1 MVALAVLVDTPQHST
16 VRGALSYAAE
26 QSLPVGT
33 LVQVPLGRRTVCGIV
48 WHDDAGPTEAG
59 VELRPVAAT
68 LAGLPPLPAHWCA
81 LVEFAAAYYQRSA
94 GEVAHAA
101 LPAELRKLD
110 DKQLAL
116 RLKRLTKL
124 TATGGAPPVR
134 PALTDEQQSA
144 LAQLASGTPQV
155 ALLHGST
162 GSGKTEVYLRAVE
175 QVLGTGRQ
183 ALVLVPEI
191 NLTPQLEARFAERFP
206 DRVIVALHSGL
217 TPAQRLKHWLAA
229 HLGQA
234 DIVLGTRMAVFA
246 SLPRLGLVVVD
257 EEHDPSYKSQEGA
270 RYSARDLA
278 IYRGKLEGATV
289 LLGSATPS
297 LESWHHAERGRYVK
311 LSMPMRIGGG
321 ALPRVRFI
329 DMNHVP
335 KDVAHSHAL
344 SPQLMDAL
352 QQRVARGEQSLVLL
366 NRRGYAPVLQCLEC
380 AWKSN
385 CPHCSA
391 WRVFHRVDRTL
402 RCHHCG
408 YTERVPRACPECG
421 NPDLQ
426 PVGRG
431 TERLEEQLAVSLP
444 GARVAR
450 IDADTT
456 RLKGTLEAQLA
467 SVHAGEVD
475 VLVGTQMVAKGHD
488 FRRVTLVAAIN
499 PDAALFSSDFRA
511 GERLFALLM
520 QAAGRAGRDAG
531 QAARSEMLIQTWHPT
546 HPLYAALRAHD
557 YPAFA
562 ASTLKEREMA
572 GLPPHAHL
580 ALLRAEARTQEAAQA
595 WLTAASAAADELGAM
610 AAGVMLYPPV
620 PMSVARVANIERAQM
635 LVESAS
641 RPALQRLLSLWL
653 PELHALRAQHKALV
667 RWAVDVD
674 PLAI

>member
-1 MVALAVLVDTPQHST
+1 MTTLAVVVDTPQHST
-16 VRGALSYAAE
+16 VRGALSYAAA
-26 QSLPVGT
+26 QALPAGT

-48 WHDDAGPTEAG
+48 WTEAPAQEAG
-59 VELRPVAAT
+59 VELREVAAT
-68 LAGLPPLPAHWCA
+68 LQGLPPLPAHWCA
-81 LVEFAAAYYQRSA
+81 LVEFAAAYYQRSI

-116 RLKRLTKL
+116 RLKRTAKL
-124 TATGGAPPVR
+124 APPGGAAPSPP
-134 PALTDEQQSA
+134 PLTEEQQSA
-144 LAQLASGTPQV
+144 LTQLSSPQPHV

-175 QVLGTGRQ
+175 QVLAGGRQ

-229 HLGQA
+229 HLGHA

-297 LESWHHAERGRYVK
+297 LESWHQAERGRYVR
-311 LSMPMRIGGG
+311 LSMPTRIGGG

-335 KDVAHSHAL
+335 KDVAYSHAL

-380 AWKSN
+380 AWKSG

-421 NPDLQ
+421 NPDIQ

-488 FRRVTLVAAIN
+488 FRRVTLVAAVN

-520 QAAGRAGRDAG
+520 QAAGRAGRDVE

-595 WLTAASAAADELGAM
+595 WLTAASAVAEELGAV

-653 PELHALRAQHKALV
+653 PELHALRSQHKALV